1 MSKNEDYKMFWCLK
15 LKKEFRYFNEDCYL
29 RDRSH
34 HRAVTTSMLKYYN
47 IRQWGSRDEL
57 YRYYYLQVRRKVDMT
72 RWVPTRML
80 IKKYRRLARI
90 K

>member
-1 MSKNEDYKMFWCLK
+1 MFWCLK
-15 LKKEFRYFNEDCYL
+15 LKKEFSWSWTEAVYL

-34 HRAVTTSMLKYYN
+34 RRGVSEGMLKYYN

-72 RWVPTRML
+72 RWIPTRL
-80 IKKYRRLARI
+80 SIEKYCRLANI